1 MYSLEEVF
9 EQAVNDDNSAPLNY
23 PHYKAQL
30 SWGVKIVKDNRTK
43 EINIFNTTRGG
54 DYYMELDEEEYKNF
68 SDNGWIKGIYILS
81 LSNFRRKLNILE
93 GKIHAEVNKNGS
105 LKTIAT
111 YKNSRERIMQRY
123 TKVSNKL
130 KELNNG

>member
-1 MYSLEEVF
+1 MSPFAKKGLK
-9 EQAVNDDNSAPLNY
+9 NRN
-23 PHYKAQL
+23 
-30 SWGVKIVKDNRTK
+30 WGGMTPTYTVQY
-43 EINIFNTTRGG
+43 F
-54 DYYMELDEEEYKNF
+54 
-68 SDNGWIKGIYILS
+68 NGWIKGIYILS

-93 GKIHAEVNKNGS
+93 GKIHAEVTKNGS

>member
-54 DYYMELDEEEYKNF
+54 DYYMELDKEEYKNF

-81 LSNFRRKLNILE
+81 LSNFRRKLNTLE
-93 GKIHAEVNKNGS
+93 NKIQAEINRNGS
-105 LKTIAT
+105 LKTIT
-111 YKNSRERIMQRY
+111 SFKESRERIMRRY

>member
-1 MYSLEEVF
+1 MIPE
-9 EQAVNDDNSAPLNY
+9 
-23 PHYKAQL
+23 
-30 SWGVKIVKDNRTK
+30 DNRTK

-54 DYYMELDEEEYKNF
+54 DYYMELNEEEYKSF

-93 GKIHAEVNKNGS
+93 GKIQAEVIKNGS
-105 LKTIAT
+105 LKTITT

>member
-9 EQAVNDDNSAPLNY
+9 DQAVNDNNSAPLHY

-81 LSNFRRKLNILE
+81 LSNFRRKLNTLE
-93 GKIHAEVNKNGS
+93 SKIQSEINRNGRI
-105 LKTIAT
+105 KTIT
-111 YKNSRERIMQRY
+111 SFKESRERIMRRY

>member
-9 EQAVNDDNSAPLNY
+9 KQAVNDDNSAPLNY
-23 PHYKAQL
+23 PHYNAQL

-54 DYYMELDEEEYKNF
+54 DYYMELNEEEYKSF

-81 LSNFRRKLNILE
+81 LSNFRRKLNLISIDGNIFE
-93 GKIHAEVNKNGS
+93 EANINNIQSFFK
-105 LKTIAT
+105 
-111 YKNSRERIMQRY
+111 
-123 TKVSNKL
+123 KVL
-130 KELNNG
+130 IF